1 MPYLLPSDMI
11 DRYGEGFLAEVT
23 ARDTMPGVIDTVALQ
38 VAVDD
43 AVSVAES
50 YVAGLYDASNPPR
63 ALTMH
68 AAAIAWYRLLGARAA
83 AFDGAKEGYEDA
95 VSFLRQVRKGEAS
108 LGDETPGDTVRG
120 NPQLPQIS
128 APEGT
133 FSRDRLKGF

>member
-1 MPYLLPSDMI
+1 MAYLTVQDMI

-23 ARDTMPGVIDTVALQ
+23 ARDTIPGVIGMTALQ

-50 YVAGLYDASNPPR
+50 YVAGLYNADNPPR
-63 ALTMH
+63 VLTMH
-68 AAAIAWYRLLGARAA
+68 TAAIAWYRLLGARAA
-83 AFDGAKEGYEDA
+83 AFDGAEEGYEA
-95 VSFLRQVRKGEAS
+95 AISFLREVRKGEAS
-108 LGDETPGDTVRG
+108 LGDETPEDTGRG

-133 FSRDRLKGF
+133 FTRDSLKGF